1 MIITKDM
8 LDKKV
13 PLDMK
18 PTRLDS
24 AIDLYT
30 NTRNG
35 LILYNIKP
43 HTWNVLYPFFQQENK
58 FTLDNYEIKGNNI
71 TFREL
76 IDLYNMEYN
85 TEYVLKKVLMKKK
98 EKKFLLMNLIRLLM

>member
-1 MIITKDM
+1 M

-24 AIDLYT
+24 STDLYT

-35 LILYNIKP
+35 LILYNIKQD
-43 HTWNVLYPFFQQENK
+43 TWNVL
-58 FTLDNYEIKGNNI
+58 
-71 TFREL
+71 
-76 IDLYNMEYN
+76 
-85 TEYVLKKVLMKKK
+85 
-98 EKKFLLMNLIRLLM
+98 